1 MPGTQLVISLRT
13 NGSIH
18 ARCSITPVTRTFTTR
33 PDTPLSCE
41 SWRRPEFS
49 PEREDLRHLLDEP
62 GRTVLRWLSGTAEPP
77 PVMGRAPRDHGDAH
91 RGSERAH
98 SGTPY
103 RSRRGCSRWAG
114 RFRLTVPG
122 APRMRVSEVVRMTS
136 CKGTFGER
144 LLPKLLPNS
153 GARDGTRQD
162 GERFGTVKNTL

>member
-1 MPGTQLVISLRT
+1 MPGTPLVISLRT
-13 NGSIH
+13 NGS
-18 ARCSITPVTRTFTTR
+18 S
-33 PDTPLSCE
+33 
-41 SWRRPEFS
+41 
-49 PEREDLRHLLDEP
+49 P

-77 PVMGRAPRDHGDAH
+77 PVMGRAPRDHGDAR